1 MSDKERGNKKVYETR
16 YTIFSCSCIAQVL
29 IAAVGSNVVERS
41 NEHRILI
48 DIHLASNRQIDVELV
63 NGYRNTR
70 QQLYYC
76 S

>member
-1 MSDKERGNKKVYETR
+1 M
-16 YTIFSCSCIAQVL
+16 L

-63 NGYRNTR
+63 NGTQSNR
-70 QQLYYC
+70 QLLMLK
-76 S
+76 SSW